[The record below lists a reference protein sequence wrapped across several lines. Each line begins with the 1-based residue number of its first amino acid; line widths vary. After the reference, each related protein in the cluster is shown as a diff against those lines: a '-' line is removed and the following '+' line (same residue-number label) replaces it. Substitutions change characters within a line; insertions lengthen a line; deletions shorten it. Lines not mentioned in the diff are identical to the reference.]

1 MGAVGAYG
9 AYCAKRESRMGR
21 VSSAIVALAL
31 MVVALVAVPR
41 AQVAAPPAA
50 VPADLALDRPLPVDP
65 AVRSGRLPNGIRYF
79 IRQNSRP
86 ANRVSMRLAVNV
98 GSLQEDPDQRGLAH
112 FIEHMAFNGTEN
124 FKPGE
129 LVSFLES
136 IGARFGPHVNAS
148 TSFDETIYM
157 LDIPTDR
164 AGYVDRGML
173 VLHDFA
179 AGLSLLP
186 AEVEKERGVVLEE
199 WRGRLG
205 AGSRLTD
212 KQLPVIFQGS
222 RYADR
227 LPIGLPEVLKNAPRE
242 RLVAFYQKWYRPD
255 NMAVVIVGDLPVAEA
270 EQLVQERFGVIPA
283 ATGAA
288 SSVDASVP
296 LHKDTLVSM
305 STDPEAQGWSV
316 SMAFKGKVEVDNTV
330 RGYRKSLVEQLV
342 SQMLNLR
349 LAEISRR
356 PNAPFLG
363 AQAGGSNIGRTLE
376 LFEIEAAVPEGQ
388 ITEGLAALMLEAKR
402 MQQFGFS
409 DEELNR
415 AKAGLLAGYE
425 RAFKE
430 RGTSEN
436 PGYANEYVRH
446 FLEQEPIP
454 GIEFEYRIASAYVPT
469 VTAAEASA
477 LAKGLITDEN
487 RVVLGV
493 APEKKDTPPP
503 SPDMLRNAITRASA
517 APVERWA
524 DGTSGRALVE
534 KTPPAGKVASRRE
547 VADVGATVL
556 TLSNG
561 VEVWLK
567 PTDFK
572 NDQILFTAYAQGGAS
587 LATPADYKNASLATA
602 MVGVG
607 GLGGLSPVD
616 LSKLLSGKIAQ
627 ASPNVGDYTQGV
639 NGSSTPKDLETALQL
654 NYLAHTA
661 PNMTPDVLELIKR
674 RLAGSLQNRDQN
686 PRAVFGEKVE
696 QINSSNHY
704 SAAALTMADLPL
716 LNVDTM
722 KSFYNARFA
731 NAADFTYFFVGAFTV
746 DDITPLLEKWVATLP
761 SQGKKTSAY
770 KDMGVKFPMGIV
782 KEEVRKGQEPSSQT
796 VLSFFA
802 DPGEDEFEM
811 HRARAAT
818 QVLSIRLREILR
830 EELGGTYGVSVGF
843 NNSPPLK
850 GYGAMVIQF
859 GSSPENV
866 DKLVTASLQEIA
878 RLKVE
883 GPSLD
888 DVNKVKELERR
899 DLETNAKQNSYWM
912 GSLQTVHMYGWDP
925 NRINK
930 RLERTESLTPDI
942 IKTMFQKYF
951 PMDRYTLVMLKP
963 E

>member
-1 MGAVGAYG
+1 M
-9 AYCAKRESRMGR
+9 SR
-21 VSSAIVALAL
+21 VSSAIVAVAL

-41 AQVAAPPAA
+41 AQVVAPQAP
-50 VPADLALDRPLPVDP
+50 VPAELALDRPLPIDT
-65 AVRSGRLPNGIRYF
+65 AVRTGRLPNGIRYF
-79 IRQNSRP
+79 IRQNGRP

-98 GSLQEDPDQRGLAH
+98 GSLQEEPDQRGLAH

-164 AGYVDRGML
+164 PGYVDRGML

-212 KQLPVIFQGS
+212 KQLPIIFQGS

-227 LPIGLPEVLKNAPRE
+227 LPIGLPEVLKGAPRE

-255 NMAVVIVGDLPVAEA
+255 NMAVVVVGDLPVAEA
-270 EQLVQERFGVIPA
+270 EQLIQKRFGIIPA
-283 ATGAA
+283 AKGAA
-288 SSVDASVP
+288 ASVDASVP
-296 LHKDTLVSM
+296 GHKDTLINM
-305 STDPEAQGWSV
+305 STDPEAQGWTV
-316 SMAFKGKVEVDNTV
+316 SMAFKGKVEIDNTV
-330 RGYRKSLVEQLV
+330 RGYRKQLVEQLV

-363 AQAGGSNIGRTLE
+363 AQAGGTTIGRTLE

-388 ITEGLAALMLEAKR
+388 ITEGLGALMLEAKR
-402 MQQFGFS
+402 MQEFGFS

-425 RAFKE
+425 RAYKE
-430 RGTSEN
+430 RGTSES
-436 PGYANEYVRH
+436 PSLANEYVRH
-446 FLEQEPIP
+446 FLQQEPIP
-454 GIEFEYRIASAYVPT
+454 GMEFEYRIASTYVPT
-469 VTAAEASA
+469 VTAAEVSA

-503 SPDMLRNAITRASA
+503 TPDMLRNAIARASA
-517 APVERWA
+517 APVERWVDA
-524 DGTSGRALVE
+524 TSGRALIE
-534 KTPPAGKVASRRE
+534 KAPSAGKVASRRE
-547 VADVGATVL
+547 VPEVGATVL

-572 NDQILFTAYAQGGAS
+572 NDQVLFTAYAPGGVS
-587 LATPADYKNASLATA
+587 LASAADFKSANLATA

-607 GLGGLSPVD
+607 GMGGFSPVD
-616 LSKLLSGKIAQ
+616 LSKMLSGKIAQ
-627 ASPNVGDYTQGV
+627 SSPNVGKYTQGI
-639 NGSSTPKDLETALQL
+639 NGSSTPRDLETALQL

-661 PNMTPDVLELIKR
+661 PNMTPDVLDLIKR
-674 RLAGSLQNRDQN
+674 RLSGSLQNRDQN

-696 QINSSNHY
+696 QVNSSNHY
-704 SAAALTMADLPL
+704 SAAALTMADVPA
-716 LNVDTM
+716 LNLDTM
-722 KSFYNARFA
+722 KAFYHARFA

-746 DDITPLLEKWVATLP
+746 NEITPLLEKWVATLP
-761 SQGKKTSAY
+761 SQGKRSSAY
-770 KDMGVKFPMGIV
+770 RDMGVKFPVGVV
-782 KEEVRKGQEPSSQT
+782 KEEVRKGKEPSSQT

-802 DPGEDEFEM
+802 DPGFDEFEM
-811 HRARAAT
+811 HRARAAS

-843 NNSPPLK
+843 NNSPPFK
-850 GYGAMVIQF
+850 GYGAMFIQF
-859 GSSPENV
+859 GSSPDNI
-866 DKLVTASLQEIA
+866 DKLVAASLKEIE
-878 RLKVE
+878 RLKLE

-888 DVNKVKELERR
+888 DVNKVKEAERR
-899 DLETNAKQNSYWM
+899 DLETNAKQNSYWL
-912 GSLQTVHMYGWDP
+912 GSMQTVHMFGWDVG
-925 NRINK
+925 RINK
-930 RLERTESLTPDI
+930 RLERTDSLTPEI

-951 PMDRYTLVMLKP
+951 PLDRYTLVTLKP

>member
-1 MGAVGAYG
+1 
-9 AYCAKRESRMGR
+9 MGR
-21 VSSAIVALAL
+21 VSSAFVALAL
-31 MVVALVAVPR
+31 VVLALVAVPR
-41 AQVAAPPAA
+41 AQVAAPQAPA
-50 VPADLALDRPLPVDP
+50 VPAELALDRALPVDP

-79 IRQNSRP
+79 IRQNGRP

-98 GSLQEDPDQRGLAH
+98 GSLQEEPDQRGLAH
-112 FIEHMAFNGTEN
+112 FLEHMAFNGTEH

-136 IGARFGPHVNAS
+136 IGARFGPHVNAY
-148 TSFDETIYM
+148 TSFDETVYM
-157 LDIPTDR
+157 LDMPTDR
-164 AGYVDRGML
+164 EGYVDRGML

-186 AEVEKERGVVLEE
+186 DEVEKERGVVLEE

-222 RYADR
+222 RYAER

-242 RLVAFYQKWYRPD
+242 RLVAFYQQWYRPD
-255 NMAVVIVGDLPVAEA
+255 NMAVVVVGDLPVAEA
-270 EQLVQERFGVIPA
+270 EQLIQKRFGVIPA
-283 ATGAA
+283 AKGTA
-288 SSVDASVP
+288 SSVDARVP
-296 LHKDTLVSM
+296 AHKDTLINM

-330 RGYRKSLVEQLV
+330 RGYRKQLVEQLV

-363 AQAGGSNIGRTLE
+363 AQAGSSNIGRTLE
-376 LFEIEAAVPEGQ
+376 LFEIEASVPEGQ
-388 ITEGLAALMLEAKR
+388 ITEGLGALMLEAKR

-415 AKAGLLAGYE
+415 ARAGLLAGYE

-430 RGTSEN
+430 RDTAEN
-436 PGYANEYVRH
+436 PGLANEYVRH

-454 GIEFEYRIASAYVPT
+454 GIEFEYQIASTYLPT
-469 VTAAEASA
+469 VTAAEVSA

-503 SPDMLRNAITRASA
+503 SPEMLRAAIARAAA
-517 APVERWA
+517 APVEPWA
-524 DGTSGRALVE
+524 DATSGRALVE
-534 KTPPAGKVASRRE
+534 KVPPAGTVASRRE
-547 VADVGATVL
+547 VAEIGATVL

-561 VEVWLK
+561 VEAWLK

-572 NDQILFTAYAQGGAS
+572 NDQVVFTAYAPGGVS
-587 LATPADYKNASLATA
+587 LASEADFKSASLATA
-602 MVGVG
+602 MVGLG
-607 GLGGLSPVD
+607 GMGGLSPVD
-616 LSKLLSGKIAQ
+616 ISKMLAGKIAQ
-627 ASPNVGDYTQGV
+627 ASPNVGEYTQGIS
-639 NGSSTPKDLETALQL
+639 GSSTPRDLETALQL

-661 PNMTPDVLELIKR
+661 PNMTPEVLDLIKR
-674 RLAGSLQNRDQN
+674 RLAASLQNRDQN
-686 PRAVFGEKVE
+686 PRAVFGEKVG
-696 QINSSNHY
+696 QVNSSNHY
-704 SAAALTMADLPL
+704 SATAMTPADVPL
-716 LNVDTM
+716 LNLDTM
-722 KSFYNARFA
+722 KSFYQARFG

-746 DDITPLLEKWVATLP
+746 NEITPLLEKWVATLP
-761 SQGKKTSAY
+761 SQGKKSSAHR
-770 KDMGVKFPMGIV
+770 DMGVKFPMGVV
-782 KEEVRKGQEPSSQT
+782 KEEVKKGKEPASQT

-802 DPGEDEFEM
+802 DPGFDEYEM
-811 HRARAAT
+811 HRARAAS
-818 QVLSIRLREILR
+818 QVLSTRLREILR

-843 NNSPPLK
+843 NNSPPFK

-866 DKLVTASLQEIA
+866 DKLVAASLKEIE

-883 GPSLD
+883 GPTED
-888 DVNKVKELERR
+888 DVNKVKEAERR
-899 DLETNAKQNSYWM
+899 DLETNARQNAYWM
-912 GSLQTVHMYGWDP
+912 GSMQTVHMFGWDP
-925 NRINK
+925 GRINQ
-930 RLERTESLTPDI
+930 RLERTESLTPEI
-942 IKTMFQKYF
+942 VKAMFQKYF
-951 PMDRYTLVMLKP
+951 PMDRYTLVTLKP
-963 E
+963 EA